1 VIFSGRISKTEL
13 IHERK
18 RWYDRLVKEN
28 RLEEHRVKDDWE
40 SRKKIARTFG
50 FMFFGL
56 GLILLGLIVYAMV
69 SRLSH

>member
-1 VIFSGRISKTEL
+1 
-13 IHERK
+13 
-18 RWYDRLVKEN
+18 
-28 RLEEHRVKDDWE
+28 VKDDWE